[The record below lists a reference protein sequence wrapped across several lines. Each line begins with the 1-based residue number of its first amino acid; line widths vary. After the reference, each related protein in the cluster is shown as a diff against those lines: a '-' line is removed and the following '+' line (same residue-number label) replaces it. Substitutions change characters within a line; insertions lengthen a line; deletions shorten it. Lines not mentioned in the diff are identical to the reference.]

1 MIADNRIAVDV
12 APERRSARVAQE
24 YWCRVSLPRSKAT
37 ARQGAKRLQK
47 TRGTVL
53 PAAGTHLPGERFFAL
68 MAFIAADRRTD
79 KNNLSMLHS
88 RLSFAP
94 YAEIDCS
101 QQNTQISGKTF
112 QDHRARQSAKGAIVA
127 PAFAFGQECETE
139 TPTGQNSTSGCY
151 RCRPRQGKPAV
162 RLTAIAQLNRVT
174 ARPLFRWCAWSSRS
188 LFL

>member
-1 MIADNRIAVDV
+1 MFQQMFYAQPTSAPLREGLPTHRAVLRGPGTNAGHGDKS
-12 APERRSARVAQE
+12 RLSKCRAQ
-24 YWCRVSLPRSKAT
+24 
-37 ARQGAKRLQK
+37 
-47 TRGTVL
+47 
-53 PAAGTHLPGERFFAL
+53 
-68 MAFIAADRRTD
+68 
-79 KNNLSMLHS
+79 
-88 RLSFAP
+88 LSFAP

-174 ARPLFRWCAWSSRS
+174 AHPLFRCCAWSSRS